1 MEQNFDSWTVIQLK
15 NFLKL
20 KGITVSSGVTKLQL
34 INLCKA
40 AEPLQDDPNLY
51 QCSTKEIV
59 QRKLSMIG
67 IVCDPMSLL
76 YNSNFTSH
84 DIPPFGLIDIF
95 NYLVNSRADY
105 DNKKLKA
112 YKSFD
117 DYRLYEDGHIQSLS
131 LKKLK
136 NHYIFLASVLPTC
149 RAITFLQKPAY
160 SCWFLLNNE
169 GEVYTAYCE
178 CMLG

>member
-1 MEQNFDSWTVIQLK
+1 MTLTFIMDS
-15 NFLKL
+15 FR
-20 KGITVSSGVTKLQL
+20 SP
-34 INLCKA
+34 C
-40 AEPLQDDPNLY
+40 LY

-59 QRKLSMIG
+59 QRKLSMIR

-117 DYRLYEDGHIQSLS
+117 DYRLYEDGHVQSLS
-131 LKKLK
+131 LKKTEKSLYFSCFCFA
-136 NHYIFLASVLPTC
+136 NLPSNYIFAKIC
-149 RAITFLQKPAY
+149 I
-160 SCWFLLNNE
+160 LLLVFIE
-169 GEVYTAYCE
+169 
-178 CMLG
+178 

>member
-15 NFLKL
+15 KFLKL
-20 KGITVSSGVTKLQL
+20 KGITVSSAVTKLQL

-40 AEPLQDDPNLY
+40 AEPLQNDPNLY

-59 QRKLSMIG
+59 QRKLSMIR
-67 IVCDPMSLL
+67 IVCDPMSLQ

-95 NYLVNSRADY
+95 NYLVYSRADY

-117 DYRLYEDGHIQSLS
+117 DYRQWRLMAFINGGASKTIIEMSKSFIRRLPKFKGGVN
-131 LKKLK
+131 K
-136 NHYIFLASVLPTC
+136 FLAN
-149 RAITFLQKPAY
+149 AIFAIAISIL
-160 SCWFLLNNE
+160 
-169 GEVYTAYCE
+169 
-178 CMLG
+178 